1 MVALPEHRPTAAERL
16 AGRTSRVELIN
27 IHEIGVEIRFQRAL
41 DASTV
46 KKIKGGFHPAGVGII
61 LVVDLGGGYA
71 GTRSRR
77 YLVLDG
83 QTRVVSIQELIEQ
96 NPERVDVPRMIL
108 AEVFEGLEEDECA
121 LLFRLR
127 NTQKLVAKKDGLRL
141 LETEMEPIALQVRD
155 DAASVGYVAFS
166 TTPSRPSTLTA
177 QDVSMAR
184 QIVTMGQRRKRPN
197 LLVDALTVHATAF
210 AAEGGGTLAGTI
222 NPRILQAVAR
232 VLLKNPQV
240 TADML
245 AARLDSIQAISF
257 DAKTEIETG
266 VTSALA
272 YQRVLAAR
280 YNRGRHRN
288 DGKGGLLRV

>member
-16 AGRTSRVELIN
+16 VGRTSRVELIN

-61 LVVDLGGGYA
+61 LVVDLGAGYP

-83 QTRVVSIQELIEQ
+83 QTRVISIQELIQED
-96 NPERVDVPRMIL
+96 PERVDVPRMIL
-108 AEVFEGLEEDECA
+108 AEVFDGLEEDECA

-127 NTQKLVAKKDGLRL
+127 NTQKLVAKKDGFRL
-141 LETEMEPIALQVRD
+141 LETEMESVALQVRD

-166 TTPSRPSTLTA
+166 TNPSRPSTLTA
-177 QDVSMAR
+177 NDVGMAR
-184 QIVTMGQRRKRPN
+184 MIVRWGRTRKRPT
-197 LLVDALTVHATAF
+197 LLVDALTVHARAF
-210 AAEGGGTLAGTI
+210 AAEGNGTLAGTVQ
-222 NPRILQAVAR
+222 PKILQSVAR
-232 VLLKNPQV
+232 VLLKNPTI

-245 AARLDSIQAISF
+245 AARLDSMQAISF
-257 DAKTEIETG
+257 DASKEIETG
-266 VTSALA
+266 VTSSVA
-272 YQRVLAAR
+272 YQRALAAR
-280 YNRGRHRN
+280 YNRGRRR
-288 DGKGGLLRV
+288 DDPKGGLLRV